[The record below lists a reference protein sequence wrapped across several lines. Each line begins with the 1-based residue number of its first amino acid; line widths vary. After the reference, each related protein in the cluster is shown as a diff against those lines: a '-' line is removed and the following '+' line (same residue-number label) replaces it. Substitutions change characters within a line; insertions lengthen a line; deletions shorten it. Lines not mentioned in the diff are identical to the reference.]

1 MSLNDTDSILVDPDA
16 IEYINTKEAEEGTPL
31 FKFQIIEYFFEWLK
45 KQPRNKQVEFLKEA
59 LSD

>member
-16 IEYINTKEAEEGTPL
+16 IDYINSKEIEEGSPL
-31 FKFQIIEYFFEWLK
+31 FKFQVIEYFFEWLK
-45 KQPRNKQVEFLKEA
+45 KQPRSKQVEFLKEA